1 MLYLIISILLTFQSS
16 SNGVTV
22 GTPKKATI
30 TILSN
35 DNAFGIIAFNSVR
48 NFPSTFILSLL
59 VHQFTNL
66 KKLKKKLETKGFKHF
81 KYSDLIN
88 YLFANKNNDKYLKKK
103 SKTIYI
109 YIYNTEKKS
118 MDISKSNTII

>member
-1 MLYLIISILLTFQSS
+1 MTFQSS

-66 KKLKKKLETKGFKHF
+66 KKRKKKKLETKGFKHF

-88 YLFANKNNDKYLKKK
+88 YLFANKNNDKYLKKNK
-103 SKTIYI
+103 IKQYI
-109 YIYNTEKKS
+109 YIYNTEKKEYGYLK
-118 MDISKSNTII
+118 IKYNNLN